1 MILELKDKLK
11 VEDMLNTSE
20 EPEIVSNTGNT
31 ELINE
36 AVLALA
42 ALGYSQ
48 TDAMR
53 AVRQCSIEEGMSVEE
68 LLKLALKQMLK

>member
-20 EPEIVSNTGNT
+20 EAEIVSNTGNT

-53 AVRQCSIEEGMSVEE
+53 AVRQCSIAEGMSVEE